1 MDLKSNRIHLEESLK
16 DLKQKLVALD
26 MLMHNTTIVGDPL
39 RNRSS
44 LLKNYSKSNPFATDN
59 KSSNLILNKNI

>member
-1 MDLKSNRIHLEESLK
+1 MDFKSNRIHLEESLK

-39 RNRSS
+39 RNSNS
-44 LLKNYSKSNPFATDN
+44 ILKNYGKSNPFATDN
-59 KSSNLILNKNI
+59 KSSTN